1 MSDLTAPGDAV
12 PGADPPSGWVE
23 RVFITR
29 RFFALFN
36 VQVISA
42 LGDWVGFFA
51 ITSLA
56 ASISTQPEAA
66 IALVTTARV
75 APGIFLAPFIGV
87 MVDRFDRKKI
97 MVVSD
102 IARAGVFLLLPLVQ
116 TVPGLIVASF
126 ILEMFTLAWSPAK
139 EATVPA
145 VVPADRLTTANSLGL
160 VAAYATM
167 PIAGPI
173 QYLLKVLNDHLAEIS
188 FLGFL
193 GLNRELGDTQ
203 TLAFYFD
210 SLSFLASAL
219 IISRFVYRGLPSTSA
234 AAREARAAAAAEAD
248 GTASSTLREAE
259 AEERSSV
266 RRAID
271 DMREGLQFIGANP
284 IVRGVILGL
293 ATGLVGGAMLVP
305 LGPTFARFVIGN
317 ADTFPLFITALG
329 IGVATGVVALTAL
342 QKRLPKEQAFPILVF
357 GGGVSLFFGVSMST
371 FWLAALG
378 IFGLGACAGAVYV
391 LGFTLLQEHTDDEL
405 RGRIFATM
413 LTLVRACVLM
423 ALVIGPVLAT
433 VFNGFARSATGDQ
446 EGVPVL
452 DVFGFDLAIPGVRL
466 TLWLAALI
474 LCAAGVIASRS
485 MKIGLRANL
494 RDGIRQAIGP
504 SGEDRS
510 RGNHPTALPPAP
522 GPGTEPPTAPM
533 PAPGGPPPF
542 SGTPPPPVPPAPAS
556 AAAPPDV
563 AGDGVADRAGE
574 EDEARAARHAA
585 AEVLAEGLGVDAPLP
600 PDVTGEIAPL
610 DIPHFHRRDAGGADP
625 SPPSSDGAPGD
636 AEGDR

>member
-1 MSDLTAPGDAV
+1 MGDPTGPDRAR
-12 PGADPPSGWVE
+12 ADGWIE
-23 RVFITR
+23 RAFITR

-87 MVDRFDRKKI
+87 IVDRFDRKRI

-102 IARAGVFLLLPLVQ
+102 ISRAIVFLFLPLVQ

-126 ILEMFTLAWSPAK
+126 VLEMFTLAWSPAK
-139 EATVPA
+139 EATVPV

-173 QYLLKVLNDHLAEIS
+173 QFVLKVLNDHLAEIS
-188 FLGFL
+188 ILGFL

-210 SLSFLASAL
+210 AASFLISAL
-219 IISRFVYRGLPSTSA
+219 LISRFVYRGLPSNSA
-234 AAREARAAAAAEAD
+234 AAREARATTGRTAAAEAD
-248 GTASSTLREAE
+248 VQPSTIGTAVDD
-259 AEERSSV
+259 ERSSL
-266 RRAID
+266 RRTMDEI
-271 DMREGLQFIGANP
+271 REGLQFIYVNP
-284 IVRGVILGL
+284 VVRGVILGL
-293 ATGLVGGAMLVP
+293 ATGLIGGAMLVP

-317 ADTFPLFITALG
+317 PNTFPLFITALG
-329 IGVATGVVALTAL
+329 LGVAAGVVTLSAL
-342 QKRLPKEQAFPILVF
+342 QRRLPKEQAFPVLVF
-357 GGGVSLFFGVSMST
+357 AGGVSMFFGVSMST

-378 IFGLGACAGAVYV
+378 IFGLGACAGSVYV

-413 LTLVRACVLM
+413 LTLVRACVLL
-423 ALVIGPVLAT
+423 ALVVGPVLAT
-433 VFNGFARSATGDQ
+433 VFNGFARAATGDPS
-446 EGVPVL
+446 GVPTVGVL
-452 DVFGFDLAIPGVRL
+452 GFDLAIPGVRL

-474 LCAAGVIASRS
+474 LCGAGVIAGRS
-485 MKIGLRANL
+485 MKVGIREQLRGGLRSAINAN
-494 RDGIRQAIGP
+494 
-504 SGEDRS
+504 GEERA
-510 RGNHPTALPPAP
+510 RGNHPTA
-522 GPGTEPPTAPM
+522 
-533 PAPGGPPPF
+533 
-542 SGTPPPPVPPAPAS
+542 SSS
-556 AAAPPDV
+556 AQQ
-563 AGDGVADRAGE
+563 
-574 EDEARAARHAA
+574 A
-585 AEVLAEGLGVDAPLP
+585 AEALAESLGIAAPLP
-600 PDVTGEIAPL
+600 PD
-610 DIPHFHRRDAGGADP
+610 
-625 SPPSSDGAPGD
+625 PPGPDGATEDRPTPEGYHGHEGED
-636 AEGDR
+636 AP

>member
-1 MSDLTAPGDAV
+1 MRRLRTSVSDLSSPFAG
-12 PGADPPSGWVE
+12 PSAAQPAAGWIE
-23 RVFITR
+23 RLFITR

-87 MVDRFDRKKI
+87 IVDRFDRKKI
-97 MVVSD
+97 MVISDVS
-102 IARAGVFLLLPLVQ
+102 RAGVFLLLPLVQ

-126 ILEMFTLAWSPAK
+126 VLEMFTLAWSPAK

-173 QYLLKVLNDHLAEIS
+173 QYLLKVLNDHLAEVS

-203 TLAFYFD
+203 ALAFYFD
-210 SLSFLASAL
+210 ALSFLASAL

-234 AAREARAAAAAEAD
+234 AARHERAAESAGNTEAGGSFADAEA
-248 GTASSTLREAE
+248 A
-259 AEERSSV
+259 ERSSI
-266 RRAID
+266 RQAFD
-271 DMREGLQFIGANP
+271 DIKEGLQFIGANP
-284 IVRGVILGL
+284 VVRGVILGL
-293 ATGLVGGAMLVP
+293 ATGLIGGAMLVP

-317 ADTFPLFITALG
+317 PDAFPLFITALG
-329 IGVATGVVALTAL
+329 LGVATGVVSLSAL
-342 QKRLPKEQAFPILVF
+342 QKRLPREQAFPLLVF
-357 GGGVSLFFGVSMST
+357 AGGVSMFFGVSMST

-413 LTLVRACVLM
+413 LTLVRACVLL
-423 ALVIGPVLAT
+423 ALVVGPTLAT
-433 VFNGFARSATGDQ
+433 VFNGFARAATGDA
-446 EGVPVL
+446 EGVPVAS
-452 DVFGFDLAIPGVRL
+452 VFGFDLAIPGVRL

-474 LCAAGVIASRS
+474 LCGAGVIASRS
-485 MKIGLRANL
+485 MKVGLREQL
-494 RDGIRQAIGP
+494 RGGLRQALGP
-504 SGEDRS
+504 NGEDRS
-510 RGNHPTALPPAP
+510 RGNHPTALHA
-522 GPGTEPPTAPM
+522 GDVVGDVDGAVSTS
-533 PAPGGPPPF
+533 GPPPF
-542 SGTPPPPVPPAPAS
+542 TGELPDTAGCEGAEVPPPYLGPPATDW
-556 AAAPPDV
+556 AAATDET
-563 AGDGVADRAGE
+563 GDDR
-574 EDEARAARHAA
+574 
-585 AEVLAEGLGVDAPLP
+585 
-600 PDVTGEIAPL
+600 
-610 DIPHFHRRDAGGADP
+610 
-625 SPPSSDGAPGD
+625 
-636 AEGDR
+636 

>member
-1 MSDLTAPGDAV
+1 MSDLTAPGGTSGPV
-12 PGADPPSGWVE
+12 PDGVSKSWIE
-23 RVFITR
+23 RVFVTR

-56 ASISTQPEAA
+56 ASISSQPEAA

-87 MVDRFDRKKI
+87 IVDRFDRKRI

-102 IARAGVFLLLPLVQ
+102 VARAVVFLLLPLVQ

-126 ILEMFTLAWSPAK
+126 VLELFTLAWSPAK

-173 QYLLKVLNDHLAEIS
+173 QYVLKVLNDHLAEIS

-193 GLNRELGDTQ
+193 GLGRELGDTQ

-210 SLSFLASAL
+210 ALSFLVSAL
-219 IISRFVYRGLPSTSA
+219 LIARFVYRGLPSTSA
-234 AAREARAAAAAEAD
+234 AAREARAAAAHTGPGGHGATSTL
-248 GTASSTLREAE
+248 GTAVAD
-259 AEERSSV
+259 ERSSL
-266 RRAID
+266 RRTMDEI
-271 DMREGLQFIGANP
+271 REGLQFIYVNP
-284 IVRGVILGL
+284 VVRGVILGL
-293 ATGLVGGAMLVP
+293 ATGLIGGAMLVP

-317 ADTFPLFITALG
+317 ANTFPLFITALG
-329 IGVATGVVALTAL
+329 LGVATGVVTLSLL
-342 QKRLPKEQAFPILVF
+342 QRRLPKEQAFPVLVF
-357 GGGVSLFFGVSMST
+357 CGGVSLFFGVSMST

-413 LTLVRACVLM
+413 LTLVRACVLL

-433 VFNGFARSATGDQ
+433 VFNGFARAATGDRN
-446 EGVPVL
+446 GVPTAG
-452 DVFGFDLAIPGVRL
+452 VFGFDLAIPGVRL

-474 LCAAGVIASRS
+474 LCAAGVLAGRS
-485 MKIGLRANL
+485 MKVGLREQL
-494 RDGIRQAIGP
+494 REGLRGAIGAN
-504 SGEDRS
+504 GEERA
-510 RGNHPTALPPAP
+510 RGKHPTALP
-522 GPGTEPPTAPM
+522 
-533 PAPGGPPPF
+533 
-542 SGTPPPPVPPAPAS
+542 S
-556 AAAPPDV
+556 
-563 AGDGVADRAGE
+563 
-574 EDEARAARHAA
+574 ARAA
-585 AEVLAEGLGVDAPLP
+585 AEAFAEGLGITAPLP
-600 PDVTGEIAPL
+600 PDRTDPASTDTVDDGDSPAGE
-610 DIPHFHRRDAGGADP
+610 
-625 SPPSSDGAPGD
+625 DGS
-636 AEGDR
+636 

>member
-1 MSDLTAPGDAV
+1 MSDLSAPTPEPPPAG
-12 PGADPPSGWVE
+12 GAPAQGWIE

-87 MVDRFDRKKI
+87 IVDRFDRKRI

-102 IARAGVFLLLPLVQ
+102 VARAGVFLLLPLVQ

-173 QYLLKVLNDHLAEIS
+173 QYVLKVLNDHLAEIS
-188 FLGFL
+188 VLAFL

-210 SLSFLASAL
+210 AASFLVSAL
-219 IISRFVYRGLPSTSA
+219 LISRFVYRGLPSTSA
-234 AAREARAAAAAEAD
+234 AAREARAVEAAAATGD
-248 GTASSTLREAE
+248 GSPSTFAE
-259 AEERSSV
+259 AEEAERSSL
-266 RRAID
+266 RGAFD
-271 DMREGLQFIGANP
+271 DIREGLQFIGANP

-293 ATGLVGGAMLVP
+293 ATGLIGGAMLVP

-317 ADTFPLFITALG
+317 ANTFPLFITALG
-329 IGVATGVVALTAL
+329 LGVATGVVSLTAL
-342 QKRLPKEQAFPILVF
+342 QKRLPKEQAFPVLVF
-357 GGGVSLFFGVSMST
+357 AGGVSMFFGVSMST

-413 LTLVRACVLM
+413 LTLVRACVLL
-423 ALVIGPVLAT
+423 ALVVGPTLAT
-433 VFNGFARSATGDQ
+433 VFNGFARAATGDQ
-446 EGVPVL
+446 EGVPTAS
-452 DVFGFDLAIPGVRL
+452 VFGFDLAIPGVRL

-474 LCAAGVIASRS
+474 LCGAGVLASRS
-485 MKIGLRANL
+485 MKIGLRSQL
-494 RDGIRQAIGP
+494 RDGLRQAIGP
-504 SGEDRS
+504 NGEERA
-510 RGNHPTALPPAP
+510 RGNHPTAIPVAAPDPSLPSEPEAEP
-522 GPGTEPPTAPM
+522 TEPPAN
-533 PAPGGPPPF
+533 
-542 SGTPPPPVPPAPAS
+542 PPVTGSGP
-556 AAAPPDV
+556 
-563 AGDGVADRAGE
+563 
-574 EDEARAARHAA
+574 A
-585 AEVLAEGLGVDAPLP
+585 AEPEPT
-600 PDVTGEIAPL
+600 PDTQEPT
-610 DIPHFHRRDAGGADP
+610 
-625 SPPSSDGAPGD
+625 
-636 AEGDR
+636 

>member
-1 MSDLTAPGDAV
+1 MLRRRRTAVSDLTAPLTG
-12 PGADPPSGWVE
+12 PPAAQPAAGWIE
-23 RVFITR
+23 RFFITR

-97 MVVSD
+97 MVISDVS
-102 IARAGVFLLLPLVQ
+102 RAGVFLLLPLVQ

-126 ILEMFTLAWSPAK
+126 VLEMFTLAWSPAK

-173 QYLLKVLNDHLAEIS
+173 QYVLKVLNDHLAEVS

-210 SLSFLASAL
+210 ALSFLASAL

-234 AAREARAAAAAEAD
+234 AARHERAAESAGNTEAGGSFADAEA
-248 GTASSTLREAE
+248 A
-259 AEERSSV
+259 ERSSI
-266 RRAID
+266 RQAFD
-271 DMREGLQFIGANP
+271 DIKEGLQFIGANP
-284 IVRGVILGL
+284 VVRGVILGL
-293 ATGLVGGAMLVP
+293 ATGLIGGAMLVP

-317 ADTFPLFITALG
+317 PDAFPLFITALG
-329 IGVATGVVALTAL
+329 LGVATGVVSLSAL
-342 QKRLPKEQAFPILVF
+342 QKRLPREQAFPLLVF
-357 GGGVSLFFGVSMST
+357 AGGVSMFFGVSMST

-413 LTLVRACVLM
+413 LTLVRACVLL
-423 ALVIGPVLAT
+423 ALVVGPTLAT
-433 VFNGFARSATGDQ
+433 VFNGFARAATGDA
-446 EGVPVL
+446 EGVPVAS
-452 DVFGFDLAIPGVRL
+452 VFGFDLAIPGVRL

-474 LCAAGVIASRS
+474 LCGAGVIASRS
-485 MKIGLRANL
+485 MKVGLREQL
-494 RDGIRQAIGP
+494 RGGLRQALGP
-504 SGEDRS
+504 NGEDRS
-510 RGNHPTALPPAP
+510 RGNHPTALHA
-522 GPGTEPPTAPM
+522 GDVVGDVDGAVSTS
-533 PAPGGPPPF
+533 GPPPF
-542 SGTPPPPVPPAPAS
+542 TGELPDTAGCEGAEVPPPYLGPPATDW
-556 AAAPPDV
+556 AAATDET
-563 AGDGVADRAGE
+563 GDDR
-574 EDEARAARHAA
+574 
-585 AEVLAEGLGVDAPLP
+585 
-600 PDVTGEIAPL
+600 
-610 DIPHFHRRDAGGADP
+610 
-625 SPPSSDGAPGD
+625 
-636 AEGDR
+636 

>member
-1 MSDLTAPGDAV
+1 MSDLSSPFAG
-12 PGADPPSGWVE
+12 PSAAQPAAGWIE
-23 RVFITR
+23 RLFITR

-87 MVDRFDRKKI
+87 IVDRFDRKKI
-97 MVVSD
+97 MVISDVS
-102 IARAGVFLLLPLVQ
+102 RAGVFLLLPLVQ

-126 ILEMFTLAWSPAK
+126 VLEMFTLAWSPAK

-173 QYLLKVLNDHLAEIS
+173 QYVLKVLNDHLAEVS

-210 SLSFLASAL
+210 ALSFLASAL

-234 AAREARAAAAAEAD
+234 AARHERAAESAGNTEAGGSFADAEA
-248 GTASSTLREAE
+248 A
-259 AEERSSV
+259 ERSSI
-266 RRAID
+266 RQAFD
-271 DMREGLQFIGANP
+271 DIKEGLQFIGANP
-284 IVRGVILGL
+284 VVRGVILGL
-293 ATGLVGGAMLVP
+293 ATGLIGGAMLVP

-317 ADTFPLFITALG
+317 PDAFPLFITALG
-329 IGVATGVVALTAL
+329 LGVATGVVSLSAL
-342 QKRLPKEQAFPILVF
+342 QKRLPREQAFPLLVF
-357 GGGVSLFFGVSMST
+357 AGGVSMFFGVSMST

-413 LTLVRACVLM
+413 LTLVRACVLL
-423 ALVIGPVLAT
+423 ALVVGPTLAT
-433 VFNGFARSATGDQ
+433 VFNGFARAATGDA
-446 EGVPVL
+446 EGVPVAS
-452 DVFGFDLAIPGVRL
+452 VFGFDLAIPGVRL

-474 LCAAGVIASRS
+474 LCGAGVIASRS
-485 MKIGLRANL
+485 MKVGLREQL
-494 RDGIRQAIGP
+494 RGGLRQALGP
-504 SGEDRS
+504 NGEDRS
-510 RGNHPTALPPAP
+510 RGNHPTALHA
-522 GPGTEPPTAPM
+522 GDVVGDVDGAVSTS
-533 PAPGGPPPF
+533 GPPPF
-542 SGTPPPPVPPAPAS
+542 TGELPDTAGCEGAEVPPPYLGPPATDW
-556 AAAPPDV
+556 AAATDET
-563 AGDGVADRAGE
+563 GDDR
-574 EDEARAARHAA
+574 
-585 AEVLAEGLGVDAPLP
+585 
-600 PDVTGEIAPL
+600 
-610 DIPHFHRRDAGGADP
+610 
-625 SPPSSDGAPGD
+625 
-636 AEGDR
+636 

>member
-1 MSDLTAPGDAV
+1 MRRLRTSVSDLTAPLTG
-12 PGADPPSGWVE
+12 PPAAQPAAGWIE
-23 RVFITR
+23 RFFITR

-97 MVVSD
+97 MVISDVS
-102 IARAGVFLLLPLVQ
+102 RAGVFLLLPLVQ

-126 ILEMFTLAWSPAK
+126 VLEMFTLAWSPAK

-173 QYLLKVLNDHLAEIS
+173 QYVLKVLNDHLAEVS

-210 SLSFLASAL
+210 ALSFLASAL

-234 AAREARAAAAAEAD
+234 AARHERAAESAGNTEAGGSFADAEA
-248 GTASSTLREAE
+248 A
-259 AEERSSV
+259 ERSSI
-266 RRAID
+266 RQAFD
-271 DMREGLQFIGANP
+271 DIKEGLQFIGANP
-284 IVRGVILGL
+284 VVRGVILGL
-293 ATGLVGGAMLVP
+293 ATGLIGGAMLVP

-317 ADTFPLFITALG
+317 PDAFPLFITALG
-329 IGVATGVVALTAL
+329 LGVATGVVSLSAL
-342 QKRLPKEQAFPILVF
+342 QKRLPREQAFPLLVF
-357 GGGVSLFFGVSMST
+357 AGGVSMFFGVSMST

-413 LTLVRACVLM
+413 LTLVRACVLL
-423 ALVIGPVLAT
+423 ALVVGPTLAT
-433 VFNGFARSATGDQ
+433 VFNGFARAATGDA
-446 EGVPVL
+446 EGVPVAS
-452 DVFGFDLAIPGVRL
+452 VFGFDLAIPGVRL

-474 LCAAGVIASRS
+474 LCGAGVIASRS
-485 MKIGLRANL
+485 MKVGLREQL
-494 RDGIRQAIGP
+494 RGGLRQALGP
-504 SGEDRS
+504 NGEDRS
-510 RGNHPTALPPAP
+510 RGNHPTALHA
-522 GPGTEPPTAPM
+522 GDVVGDVDGAVSTS
-533 PAPGGPPPF
+533 GPPPF
-542 SGTPPPPVPPAPAS
+542 TGELPDTAGCEGAEVPPPYLGPPATDW
-556 AAAPPDV
+556 AAATDET
-563 AGDGVADRAGE
+563 GDDR
-574 EDEARAARHAA
+574 
-585 AEVLAEGLGVDAPLP
+585 
-600 PDVTGEIAPL
+600 
-610 DIPHFHRRDAGGADP
+610 
-625 SPPSSDGAPGD
+625 
-636 AEGDR
+636 